1 MTNSRLHNPHRS
13 HSRNLRHAPVRCKD
27 RLRGTFRRSR
37 IRQAGGSSLPDS
49 RYRRDS
55 LCSNRLLIP
64 EYNSHTTRSL
74 IPVREGN
81 IRSRAHTDN
90 SRLHSRYSRQQALT
104 GTCRSM
110 TGIR

>member
-13 HSRNLRHAPVRCKD
+13 HRRNLCHTPVRYKD
-27 RLRGTFRRSR
+27 RLLGTFRRSR
-37 IRQAGGSSLPDS
+37 IRQAVGSSLPDS

-64 EYNSHTTRSL
+64 EDNSHTMRSL
-74 IPVREGN
+74 IPVREDN
-81 IRSRAHTDN
+81 TRSRTHTD
-90 SRLHSRYSRQQALT
+90 SSQPHSRYSRQQALT
-104 GTCRSM
+104 GICRSM